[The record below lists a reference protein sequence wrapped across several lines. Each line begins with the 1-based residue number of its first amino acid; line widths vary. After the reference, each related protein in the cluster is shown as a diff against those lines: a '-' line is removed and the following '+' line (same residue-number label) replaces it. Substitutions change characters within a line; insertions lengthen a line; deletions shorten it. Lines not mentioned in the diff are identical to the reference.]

1 MNDCIFCKIEKNEI
15 PSERVYEDDGYIAF
29 LDINPISFGHTLVIP
44 RGHHSNIDE
53 TPDGVLAGMI
63 ALAKKIGLAV
73 VASLGADAYNIHIN
87 NGRASGQLVDHVH
100 LHILP
105 RWAGDTNFI
114 STGTSFPVRLM
125 MGSRPGAAAAAI
137 PRGKCQ
143 RPQAK

>member
-100 LHILP
+100 LHIIPRTLDDGLKAWRGRGSYPEGEMSATADKIKTELDKNLP
-105 RWAGDTNFI
+105 R
-114 STGTSFPVRLM
+114 
-125 MGSRPGAAAAAI
+125 
-137 PRGKCQ
+137 
-143 RPQAK
+143 